1 MHIIQKVIL
10 VVFLIVLTS
19 CVSDDPKNTNQS
31 FVNTSGEGVIITNE
45 GNFMFGNAS
54 ITYYNPKDSNV
65 TKDIYQISNQS
76 QLGDVCQ
83 SLSFFNHLL
92 YVVVNNSGKVEILN
106 PHSFK
111 SEGEITG
118 LTSPRYFL
126 GVNRSKAY
134 ISDLYANKIAVVNL
148 TSKQIIN
155 HIPCIGWTE
164 EMHLANG
171 KAYITN
177 IESEYLYIVN
187 TLTDKIE
194 DSLLVGKGCA
204 SIQEDKDG
212 KLWTL
217 CSGSSTNPITK
228 AKLHKIDLIDFGIEK
243 TFEFAENI
251 RPKRLKINGNH
262 DELYFLANGVFKM
275 NINASTLP
283 TAPII
288 SQNSSNFY
296 SLGINPF
303 NNEIYVSDAL
313 DYTQRGKIF
322 RYNREGILIHT
333 FLADIIPGNI
343 YFK

>member
-1 MHIIQKVIL
+1 MRYNKNFIYLLCISL
-10 VVFLIVLTS
+10 FTA
-19 CVSDDPKNTNQS
+19 CVPDEPTNNNS

-45 GNFMFGNAS
+45 GNFMLGNAS
-54 ITYYNPKDSNV
+54 LSYYNPKDSSS
-65 TKDIYQISNQS
+65 TKDIYQINNQTP
-76 QLGDVCQ
+76 LGDVCQ

-111 SEGEITG
+111 AVGEITG

-134 ISDLYANKIAVVNL
+134 ISDLYADKIAVVNL
-148 TSKQIIN
+148 NSQQITKY
-155 HIPCIGWTE
+155 IPCVGWTE

-177 IESEYLYIVN
+177 IESEYLYVVN
-187 TLTDKIE
+187 TLTDELE

-217 CSGSSTNPITK
+217 CAGSSTNPITK

-243 TFEFAENI
+243 TFEFGDNI
-251 RPKRLKINGNH
+251 RPKRLKMNGNH
-262 DELYFLANGVFKM
+262 EDLYFLANGVYKM
-275 NINASTLP
+275 NINASELP
-283 TAPII
+283 FTPII
-288 SQNSSNFY
+288 PQNSNNFY

-303 NNEIYVSDAL
+303 NNQIYVADAL
-313 DYTQRGKIF
+313 DYTQRGKVF
-322 RYNREGILIHT
+322 RYNPEGVLIHT

>member
-1 MHIIQKVIL
+1 MAIIQKAIL
-10 VVFLIVLTS
+10 FVCFIIFTS
-19 CVSDDPKNTNQS
+19 CVSDDPKNTNQTL
-31 FVNTSGEGVIITNE
+31 VNTSGQGVIITNE

-54 ITYYNPKDSNV
+54 ITYYSPKDSTV
-65 TKDIYQISNQS
+65 TKDIYQISNKNT
-76 QLGDVCQ
+76 LGDVCQ

-148 TSKQIIN
+148 TSKQIVN
-155 HIPCIGWTE
+155 HIPCKGWTE

-177 IESEYLYIVN
+177 IESEYLFVVN
-187 TLTDKIE
+187 TLNDKLE
-194 DSLLVGKGCA
+194 DSLWVGLGCA

-217 CSGSSTNPITK
+217 CAGSSSNPITK

-251 RPKRLKINGNH
+251 RPKKLKINGNH
-262 DELYFLANGVFKM
+262 EDLYFLANGVYKM
-275 NINASTLP
+275 NINASTIP
-283 TAPII
+283 TSPII
-288 SQNSSNFY
+288 AQNYSNFY

-303 NNEIYVSDAL
+303 NNQIYVSDAL
-313 DYTQRGKIF
+313 DYTQRGKIY
-322 RYNREGILIHT
+322 RYNPEGVLIHT